1 MEKRAQILTDRV
13 QAQCFSLQ
21 KLQRSRMK
29 LKNIFQFSEEQEA
42 VLQQHQSIKL
52 TLIAG
57 QSLSPMHARVP
68 IKVESYK
75 GDYLA
80 LR

>member
-1 MEKRAQILTDRV
+1 
-13 QAQCFSLQ
+13 
-21 KLQRSRMK
+21 MK

>member
-1 MEKRAQILTDRV
+1 
-13 QAQCFSLQ
+13 
-21 KLQRSRMK
+21 MK

-42 VLQQHQSIKL
+42 VLQYQSIKL

>member
-1 MEKRAQILTDRV
+1 MLFLTEITKK
-13 QAQCFSLQ
+13 QNETQ
-21 KLQRSRMK
+21 KHISGE
-29 LKNIFQFSEEQEA
+29 QFSGEQEA

-52 TLIAG
+52 SLIAG
-57 QSLSPMHARVP
+57 QSLSPMHARFS